1 MIRVLLI
8 AIAVL
13 FAACLILFFFWRTS
27 KAKEKETQRK
37 LNAANKELADAIVYQ
52 AKLES
57 TIDILKKNRSEADEK
72 ISNLH
77 NGNTTGN
84 ALNELRKRQG

>member
-1 MIRVLLI
+1 MTKFLLI
-8 AIAVL
+8 LVTVLIICAIT
-13 FAACLILFFFWRTS
+13 FFFLWRAS
-27 KAKEKETQRK
+27 RAAEKETQRK
-37 LNAANKELADAIVYQ
+37 LTAANKELADAVVYQ

-57 TIDILKKNRSEADEK
+57 TIEILKKNRSEADAK

-84 ALNELRKRQG
+84 ALNELRKRKN